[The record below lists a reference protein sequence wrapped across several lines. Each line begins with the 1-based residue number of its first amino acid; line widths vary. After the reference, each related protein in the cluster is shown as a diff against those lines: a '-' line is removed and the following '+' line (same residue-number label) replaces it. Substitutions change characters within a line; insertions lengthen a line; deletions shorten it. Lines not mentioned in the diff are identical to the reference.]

1 VDVDGDQQGDGRLS
15 RRLLLLV
22 VVVSVVPGGGRGA
35 EAGVSPGAGT
45 VGVRRRADLSDE
57 RRER

>member
-1 VDVDGDQQGDGRLS
+1 M
-15 RRLLLLV
+15 
-22 VVVSVVPGGGRGA
+22 PGGGRGA